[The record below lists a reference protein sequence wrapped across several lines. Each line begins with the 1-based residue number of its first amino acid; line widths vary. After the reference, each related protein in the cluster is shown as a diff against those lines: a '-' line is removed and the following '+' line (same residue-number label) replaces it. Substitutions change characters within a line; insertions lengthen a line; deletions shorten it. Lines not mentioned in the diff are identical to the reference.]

1 MSPSTEPREEE
12 SVVSLKSLYVTHDGP
27 VVQVRFNTPENGNA
41 ITDRVLDD
49 LLAVLGAV
57 HDRPDIRVVVLSGG
71 GPNFCAGGDRREYA
85 EQLATDPS
93 GTGLRTTSGKAR
105 RVCDALATTSAVTI
119 ARLHG
124 QVIGAG
130 LALALFCDLRVGA
143 DDCRFRL
150 PELALGLPAAWGGS
164 LPRLLQEAGA
174 ARIRELILTGA
185 GFDSAQAERLSVL
198 HRVVPEAELDQVVDE
213 WTRPVVRRSAA
224 ALRVTKAM
232 LNSYAAGNRLADAS
246 LLDAELM
253 ASVIAAGRS
262 ADA

>member
-1 MSPSTEPREEE
+1 MWPSADPREEGNG
-12 SVVSLKSLYVTHDGP
+12 VSLKSLYVTHDGP

-41 ITDRVLDD
+41 ITERVLDD

-57 HDRPDIRVVVLSGG
+57 HDRPDIRVVVFSGAG
-71 GPNFCAGGDRREYA
+71 ENFCTGGDRREFGD
-85 EQLATDPS
+85 QLDTDPT
-93 GTGLRTTSGKAR
+93 GAGLRTTGGKAR

-164 LPRLLQEAGA
+164 LPRLLQEAGT

-185 GFDSAQAERLSVL
+185 GFDAAQAERLSVL
-198 HRVVPEAELDQVVDE
+198 HRVVPEAELDRVVDE
-213 WTRPVVRRSAA
+213 WTRPVVRRSAS
-224 ALRVTKAM
+224 ALRITKAL
-232 LNSYAAGNRLADAS
+232 LNSYASSSRLADAS

-253 ASVIAAGRS
+253 ASVIAAGRTGN
-262 ADA
+262 A